1 MNIPQ
6 IKSNILRDVSN
17 MPGWS
22 TKRKIVVIESDDW
35 GSVRMSSLNA
45 FESLKRCGIDESNN
59 HYNLY
64 DALESNDD
72 LEMLFEVL
80 TNFKDKNGKHPV
92 FTGVNIVAN
101 PDFDKIKATNFSE
114 YFYEPFTETLKRY
127 HNHDRV
133 YSLWKEGINN
143 RLFVPIFHGREHLNI
158 RRWMLALQSGHKTTH
173 TAFEVGVTGVYCG
186 IGGEKVPNYQAAFD
200 IDKPED
206 VDGLKNVLETGLTEF
221 EKIYGY
227 KSEYFVPTNGPFN
240 NSLEKVLAQNGIKFI
255 NSAKIQ
261 HEPQGN
267 GIYKKNIRFIG
278 SKNKLGQVYLTRN
291 CFFEPSSMEHPAN
304 TDWIGNCMREIES
317 AFRWGKPA
325 TISSHRVNYI
335 GFLYPENRER
345 GLKQLS
351 ELLTKMLKKWPDIEF
366 MTSVELGNTILN
378 SKK

>member
-22 TKRKIVVIESDDW
+22 THRKIVVFESDDW

-45 FESLKRCGIDESNN
+45 FESLKSCGIDESNN
-59 HYNLY
+59 HYNRF
-64 DALESNDD
+64 DALESNAD

-80 TNFKDKNGKHPV
+80 TNYKDKNGKHPV

-127 HNHDRV
+127 PNHDRV

-173 TAFEVGVTGVYCG
+173 TAFEQGVTGVYCG

-267 GIYKKNIRFIG
+267 GVYKKNIRFIG
-278 SKNKLGQVYLTRN
+278 SNNKLGQVYLTRN
-291 CFFEPSSMEHPAN
+291 CFFEPSSMEHSAN
-304 TDWIGNCMREIES
+304 TDWVGNCMREIES

-345 GLKQLS
+345 GLKQLN
-351 ELLTKMLKKWPDIEF
+351 ELLMKMLKKWPDIEF